1 MSTGRITLTALV
13 YMCFSVSIIFS
24 NKLVLTTFKF
34 PSYLFLALLQTL
46 FSFVLIQALCSSR
59 IRSDDFLEIP
69 IKILPL
75 SMFSALDI
83 VMGIASTGSLS
94 LPLFTALRRISNLFI
109 MVGEYFLLGTKR
121 SISVY
126 LSVIVM
132 VIGAG
137 IAAIGDI
144 TFDPIG
150 YTYIFINNVS
160 TTGKALLTKSRLR
173 DYDFSSIELIYF
185 NSLLMLPIL
194 SILVYIKCEFSEI
207 VQFEYWFDPVFLLYF
222 LFSCCSAVAL
232 NYSVVQCTQYT
243 SALTTSILGV
253 IKNILVTYGGM
264 FVGGDYVYT
273 TLNFVGLTISTIG
286 AILYVLYNYKSTQPE
301 IQPRNSKTLIS

>member
-1 MSTGRITLTALV
+1 MSMKIVLAALV
-13 YMCFSVSIIFS
+13 YMCVSVSIVFS

-34 PSYLFLALLQTL
+34 PSYLLLALLQTL
-46 FSFVLIQALCSSR
+46 FSFVLTQALCSSR
-59 IRSDDFLEIP
+59 IRSNDLEIP

-75 SMFSALDI
+75 SIFSALDI

-121 SISVY
+121 SNSIH

-144 TFDPIG
+144 TFDPVG
-150 YTYIFINNVS
+150 YTYIFINNIS
-160 TTGKALLTKSRLR
+160 TTGKALLTKSRLT
-173 DYDFSSIELIYF
+173 DYNFSSIELIYF

-194 SILVYIKCEFSEI
+194 SILVYIKCEPSEI
-207 VQFEYWFDPVFLLYF
+207 TQFEFWLDPVFLLYF

-273 TLNFVGLTISTIG
+273 TLNFVGLTISTVG
-286 AILYVLYNYKSTQPE
+286 AILYVLYNYKSTQPKS
-301 IQPRNSKTLIS
+301 QPT

>member
-1 MSTGRITLTALV
+1 
-13 YMCFSVSIIFS
+13 
-24 NKLVLTTFKF
+24 
-34 PSYLFLALLQTL
+34 
-46 FSFVLIQALCSSR
+46 
-59 IRSDDFLEIP
+59 
-69 IKILPL
+69 
-75 SMFSALDI
+75 
-83 VMGIASTGSLS
+83 
-94 LPLFTALRRISNLFI
+94 

-121 SISVY
+121 SNSIH

-144 TFDPIG
+144 TFDPVG
-150 YTYIFINNVS
+150 YTYIFINNIS
-160 TTGKALLTKSRLR
+160 TTGKALLTKSRLT
-173 DYDFSSIELIYF
+173 DYNFSSIELIYF

-194 SILVYIKCEFSEI
+194 SILVYIKCEPSEI
-207 VQFEYWFDPVFLLYF
+207 TQFEFWLDPVFLLYF

-273 TLNFVGLTISTIG
+273 TLNFVGLTIRY
-286 AILYVLYNYKSTQPE
+286 ILLV
-301 IQPRNSKTLIS
+301 I

>member
-1 MSTGRITLTALV
+1 
-13 YMCFSVSIIFS
+13 
-24 NKLVLTTFKF
+24 
-34 PSYLFLALLQTL
+34 
-46 FSFVLIQALCSSR
+46 
-59 IRSDDFLEIP
+59 
-69 IKILPL
+69 
-75 SMFSALDI
+75 
-83 VMGIASTGSLS
+83 MGIASTGSLS

-121 SISVY
+121 SNSIH

-144 TFDPIG
+144 TFDPVG
-150 YTYIFINNVS
+150 YTYIFINNIS

-173 DYDFSSIELIYF
+173 DYNFSSIELIYF

-194 SILVYIKCEFSEI
+194 SILVYIKCEPSEI
-207 VQFEYWFDPVFLLYF
+207 TQFEFWLDPVFLLYF

-286 AILYVLYNYKSTQPE
+286 AILYVLCNYKSTQPKS
-301 IQPRNSKTLIS
+301 QPT

>member
-1 MSTGRITLTALV
+1 MFT
-13 YMCFSVSIIFS
+13 FIII
-24 NKLVLTTFKF
+24 
-34 PSYLFLALLQTL
+34 QTL
-46 FSFVLIQALCSSR
+46 CSYR
-59 IRSDDFLEIP
+59 IRSDDFTEVP

-75 SMFSALDI
+75 SIFSAVDI
-83 VMGIASTGSLS
+83 VMGIAGTGSL
-94 LPLFTALRRISNLFI
+94 R
-109 MVGEYFLLGTKR
+109 TKR
-121 SISVY
+121 SIPIY

-132 VIGAG
+132 VIGAV

-150 YTYIFINNVS
+150 YTYILINNIS

-173 DYDFSSIELIYF
+173 DYDFSSVELLYF

-194 SILVYIKCEFSEI
+194 FILVYVQCDFTEVRNFLLTNTVPPEKPFHGII
-207 VQFEYWFDPVFLLYF
+207 QFEHWLDPLFLLYF
-222 LFSCCSAVAL
+222 MFSCCSAVAL
-232 NYSVVQCTQYT
+232 NYTLVQCTQYT

-273 TLNFVGLTISTIG
+273 TLNFAGLTVR
-286 AILYVLYNYKSTQPE
+286 YVKFVV
-301 IQPRNSKTLIS
+301 

>member
-1 MSTGRITLTALV
+1 MSDLSNLTAQDERMFSFGVLRICNNQLNRTQVSPYFSKIKMSMKIVLAALV
-13 YMCFSVSIIFS
+13 YMCVSVSIVFS

-34 PSYLFLALLQTL
+34 PSYLLLALLQ
-46 FSFVLIQALCSSR
+46 
-59 IRSDDFLEIP
+59 
-69 IKILPL
+69 ILPL
-75 SMFSALDI
+75 SIFSALDI

-121 SISVY
+121 SNSIH

-144 TFDPIG
+144 TFDPVG
-150 YTYIFINNVS
+150 YTYIFINNIS

-173 DYDFSSIELIYF
+173 DYNFSSIELIYF

-194 SILVYIKCEFSEI
+194 SILVYIKCEPSEI
-207 VQFEYWFDPVFLLYF
+207 TQFEFWLDPVFLLYF

-273 TLNFVGLTISTIG
+273 TLNFVGLTIRY
-286 AILYVLYNYKSTQPE
+286 ILLV
-301 IQPRNSKTLIS
+301 I

>member
-1 MSTGRITLTALV
+1 MSVRRIAFVALI
-13 YMCFSVSIIFS
+13 YMSFSISIIFS

-34 PSYLFLALLQTL
+34 PSYLLLALIQTL
-46 FSFVLIQALCSSR
+46 FTFILIQTLCSYR
-59 IRSDDFLEIP
+59 IRSDDFTEVP

-75 SMFSALDI
+75 SIFSAVDI
-83 VMGIASTGSLS
+83 VMGIAGTGSLS
-94 LPLFTALRRISNLFI
+94 LPLFTALRRISNVLI
-109 MVGEYFLLGTKR
+109 MVGEYLLLGTKR
-121 SISVY
+121 SIPIY

-132 VIGAG
+132 VIGAV

-150 YTYIFINNVS
+150 YTYILINNIS

-173 DYDFSSIELIYF
+173 DYDFSSVELLYF

-194 SILVYIKCEFSEI
+194 FILVYVQCDFTEVRNFLSTNTII
-207 VQFEYWFDPVFLLYF
+207 QFEHWLNPLFLLYF
-222 LFSCCSAVAL
+222 MFSCCSAVAL
-232 NYSVVQCTQYT
+232 NYTLVQCTQYT

-273 TLNFVGLTISTIG
+273 TLNFTGLTVR
-286 AILYVLYNYKSTQPE
+286 YVNFVV
-301 IQPRNSKTLIS
+301 